1 MDLSLATTEELYEE
15 LVTRSN
21 GCVVALIPPSNAE
34 SKDFVT
40 YLDWGN
46 IIATGGLLNVLN
58 ARYGSHLRQ
67 YLEDEYF
74 DEESE
79 DD

>member
-1 MDLSLATTEELYEE
+1 LDLSLATTEELYEE

-58 ARYGSHLRQ
+58 ARYGSYLRNS
-67 YLEDEYF
+67 LEDEYC
-74 DEESE
+74 DDDSEE
-79 DD
+79 D

>member
-1 MDLSLATTEELYEE
+1 LDLSLATTEELYEE

-40 YLDWGN
+40 YLDLGN

-58 ARYGSHLRQ
+58 ARYRK
-67 YLEDEYF
+67 YLSNNFDDEYF

>member
-1 MDLSLATTEELYEE
+1 MDLSLATTEELYAE
-15 LVTRSN
+15 LVTRSK
-21 GCVVALIPPSNAE
+21 GCIIALIPPSNAE

-40 YLDWGN
+40 YLDWDN

-58 ARYGSHLRQ
+58 ARYGHYLSHNL
-67 YLEDEYF
+67 
-74 DEESE
+74 DEEYCEEEE